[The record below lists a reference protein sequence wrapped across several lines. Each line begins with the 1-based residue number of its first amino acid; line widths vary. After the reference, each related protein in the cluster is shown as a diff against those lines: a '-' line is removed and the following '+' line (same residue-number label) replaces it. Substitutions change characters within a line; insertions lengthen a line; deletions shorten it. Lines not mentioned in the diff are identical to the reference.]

1 MSLNQDQ
8 AYAAYLASYKDGK
21 YNTRHLRKAK
31 APEGPEVMQDLNKSD
46 FFDGPPNLGNMGP
59 RQKIPYY
66 FNDPHRKVPEGPQV
80 RRDLNKSDFYK
91 GPYDLDIDLNGSGK
105 IKSRKNK
112 KSRKSRKNNKS
123 RKSRKNNKSRKNK
136 K

>member
-1 MSLNQDQ
+1 MSSNQDQ
-8 AYAAYLASYKDGK
+8 AYAAYLASNNNGK
-21 YNTRHLRKAK
+21 YNTRHLQSAK
-31 APEGPEVMQDLNKSD
+31 APEGPEVMRDLKKSD
-46 FFDGPPNLGNMGP
+46 FFDGPLDLGNMGP
-59 RQKIPYY
+59 RRKIPYF
-66 FNDPHRKVPEGPQV
+66 FNDPHRKVPEGPEV
-80 RRDLNKSDFYK
+80 MRDLKKSDFF
-91 GPYDLDIDLNGSGK
+91 DGSGK

>member
-1 MSLNQDQ
+1 MSSNQDQ
-8 AYAAYLASYKDGK
+8 AYAAYLASNNNGT

-31 APEGPEVMQDLNKSD
+31 APEGPQVMRDLKKSD
-46 FFDGPPNLGNMGP
+46 FFDGPDDLGNIGP

-66 FNDPHRKVPEGPQV
+66 FNDPHRKVPEGPEV
-80 RRDLNKSDFYK
+80 MRDLKKSGFFD
-91 GPYDLDIDLNGSGK
+91 GSGK

-112 KSRKSRKNNKS
+112 KSRKSRTNNKS